1 MSKNNLFSIFMA
13 VMATLLVSVFFGCD
27 QKQAKNSLE
36 LEKVTLGVESSL
48 LPTAVWVAEDK
59 GFFKKEGLDLT
70 IKEFGSG
77 RLSFLAMLK
86 GDQGINISTVAPTPI
101 MFKSF
106 DRKDFSIFATFAY
119 SYSDVKVIARR
130 DKGIQT
136 AIDLKGKKIGTIAGT
151 TGQFFTEAF
160 LTYNG
165 IPSSDVEVIDIASKD
180 LPDALNTNKVDAI
193 VIWEPHA
200 FKAKQLLGDRA
211 ISLESSG
218 VYKETFNFMVMND
231 YAKSHSEVLRKF
243 LKAIEKATEFIKSNK
258 KEAQA
263 IVVKRLNL
271 EEATTAAIWD
281 DFIFEVS
288 LDQSLV
294 MTLEDEARW
303 AINSKLTDIEEV
315 PNYIDYIDISAL
327 QEVNPEAV
335 SLFTKTDP

>member
-1 MSKNNLFSIFMA
+1 
-13 VMATLLVSVFFGCD
+13 MATFLVSVFFGCD
-27 QKQAKNSLE
+27 QKNAKNSLE
-36 LEKVTLGVESSL
+36 LEKLTLGVESSL

-59 GFFKKEGLDLT
+59 GLFKKEGLDLT

-101 MFKSF
+101 MFESF

-130 DKGIQT
+130 DQGIQA
-136 AIDLKGKKIGTIAGT
+136 AIDLKGKTIGTPAGT

-160 LTYNG
+160 LIYNG
-165 IPSSDVEVIDIASKD
+165 IPSSDVEVIDTASKD
-180 LPDALNTNKVDAI
+180 LPDA
-193 VIWEPHA
+193 
-200 FKAKQLLGDRA
+200 FKAKRLLGDRA
-211 ISLESSG
+211 VSLESSG

-231 YAKSHSEVLRKF
+231 YAKSHSEALRRF
-243 LKAIEKATEFIKSNK
+243 LKAIEKATEFTKSNK

-315 PNYIDYIDISAL
+315 PNYIDYIDMSAL

-335 SLFTKTDP
+335 SLFTNTDP